1 MFSALKPVFL
11 SKLSA
16 LVIFILF
23 TNIFLFH
30 QLGGSALALII
41 ITSFVLLSFLF
52 PSFVNNQKKRYLWL
66 GFAGFILLI
75 ALSLVK
81 TASFFPNLIAF
92 LSGIFI
98 LCLYLYL
105 ASKNIIFISSLME
118 LILTP
123 VMTIFTYFGSIG
135 KTIKA
140 ILSINVINNKTKS
153 TKPSIP
159 WVSLATGMIISVP
172 VLFILLGLLTAGDPV
187 YGKFVDN
194 SLQFLLTGKL
204 WQHLLF
210 SLILFV
216 CLLPLLF
223 LFGRPEFAS
232 PLQQLARY
240 SVIIEVTVVMVITTI
255 VLGSFLIVQ
264 WPYVFVTVAYET
276 DLSRFGVATYS
287 EYVRRGFIELLMATI
302 WVYGLVWLGLIAM
315 RNKAKSLSHSVLN
328 KVQLVVLA
336 QLALLILSV
345 FRRIWLYQNL
355 HGWSLVRIYGG
366 IILFWILGMAVFLA
380 LRHRWQKPWVIPE
393 TIFSGLLVLFILFFN
408 SEHFIASTHPPTVN
422 KRIDYLYLSR
432 MSADGYKGWRQSYD
446 NSTEILQAMLE
457 KPFLSKDERREVA
470 YAGIIASNL
479 TLKYSDLLEHY
490 GSATDKIAFYKT
502 LLDYQMEANQ
512 TMASWITNT
521 QQEEAQK
528 NQILADLDIEFNLIR
543 QLKETVQAGKYQEIY
558 KYLSWV
564 YPNYPTGSFYN
575 YNFTFSFIQITDPN
589 NQFFIKKDEL
599 DNMDKIF
606 TWNFAEKAAFKQMKK
621 DMPIQNLV
629 NLQRNYF
636 DLYRRISTQVNGERD
651 YEVDVSLNSPL
662 L

>member
-1 MFSALKPVFL
+1 
-11 SKLSA
+11 
-16 LVIFILF
+16 
-23 TNIFLFH
+23 
-30 QLGGSALALII
+30 
-41 ITSFVLLSFLF
+41 
-52 PSFVNNQKKRYLWL
+52 
-66 GFAGFILLI
+66 
-75 ALSLVK
+75 
-81 TASFFPNLIAF
+81 
-92 LSGIFI
+92 
-98 LCLYLYL
+98 
-105 ASKNIIFISSLME
+105 
-118 LILTP
+118 
-123 VMTIFTYFGSIG
+123 MTIFTYFGSIG

-223 LFGRPEFAS
+223 LFGRPEFVS